1 MNVWVSAVLFFGL
14 LLEAVWGLWFGY
26 QWGVRS
32 ERKRQAARDAAVVAK
47 GLATKARKKA
57 GQFYVDPN
65 GKHVI
70 DTNMGAN
77 HVPFPSDLAT
87 IKFSLEAPDGERTE
101 ARP

>member
-32 ERKRQAARDAAVVAK
+32 ERKRQAARDAAVVTSMKITAVRI
-47 GLATKARKKA
+47 GEEV
-57 GQFYVDPN
+57 FYPV
-65 GKHVI
+65 
-70 DTNMGAN
+70 
-77 HVPFPSDLAT
+77 
-87 IKFSLEAPDGERTE
+87 APTGNEPPKRTE